1 MHKAEHAELLRFLLS
16 LITLKLTFR
25 ELQTLDSTGVM
36 RWNVANT
43 LQTHGFSLLLTTPH
57 DFILA
62 AFTISPTPAKVTVG

>member
-1 MHKAEHAELLRFLLS
+1 M
-16 LITLKLTFR
+16 FR
-25 ELQTLDSTGVM
+25 ELKLSLWQPKNVEYMVFTEFKI
-36 RWNVANT
+36 WNVANT